1 MTPKPSRAEEIQRKY
16 YSDTASKYEQM
27 HAHEGVDDDLNIG
40 FAQSVLRMV
49 EARSVLDVG
58 TATGRGLRHLKDA
71 VPNAFVCGVEPV
83 AALAEQAVKSG
94 NTASGSFVLASGR
107 ALPFPD
113 RSFDAVCEFA
123 VLHHV
128 SDPNAVVREMLRV
141 AKKAVLISDSNRFG
155 QGSPLA
161 RLIKLSLYKSKLWS
175 SFNFM
180 RTFGKGYR
188 ITEGDGLSYSYSVY
202 DSFGLLRQWA
212 DHIILYSGAE
222 KHAKSWIHPL
232 LTSGGVFVCA
242 LKSRRL
248 WDD

>member
-1 MTPKPSRAEEIQRKY
+1 MPPKLSRAEEIQRKY

-40 FAQSVLRMV
+40 FALSLLRMV

-71 VPNAFVCGVEPV
+71 VPNAFVCGIEPV

-94 NTASGSFVLASGR
+94 NTASGSFVLGSGS

-141 AKKAVLISDSNRFG
+141 AKRAVLISDSNRFG

-161 RLIKLSLYKSKLWS
+161 RLIKLGLYKSKLWS
-175 SFNFM
+175 SFNFV

-202 DSFGLLRQWA
+202 DSFELLRQWA
-212 DHIILYSGAE
+212 DHIILYSDAE
-222 KHAKSWIHPL
+222 KHAKSCIHPL
-232 LTSGGVFVCA
+232 LTSGGVLVCA
-242 LKSRRL
+242 LKSRTL
-248 WDD
+248 WNE